1 MQRDPVDRETRGSR
15 DLYDV
20 STWERR
26 SAVDTLAAWLYRVG
40 VAGTKA
46 FVVLLALAFLIAQ
59 FVLGGLGALS
69 DPVVGVLVILS
80 VVPAFAIA
88 AYIWHIDV
96 TTGEP
101 LSLLV
106 ATFLLAVLFA
116 MFAAVVN
123 SLLQPAFGALPA
135 LIGLP
140 LFFFLVVGPVEET
153 VKLLAV
159 RLFAYRD
166 VRFDAVIDGAVYGAA
181 AGLGFATIENAIYIT
196 RGLEAGLAGIE
207 VIGAAGDTAATRALA
222 GPGHVLYS
230 SIAGYYLGLAKFN
243 RENAG
248 PIVIKG
254 VLIAAFFHGL
264 YNTLSGVVP
273 SLLVAAASWITP
285 AVALI
290 GFIVL
295 YDGLVGYFLYRKL
308 SAYRRAYADA
318 GIVRGEDEPTPELT
332 EFDPDTE
339 R

>member
-1 MQRDPVDRETRGSR
+1 MQRDPVDRETRDSR

-26 SAVDTLAAWLYRVG
+26 SAVDTLAAWLYRIG

-88 AYIWHIDV
+88 AYIWYIDV

-123 SLLQPAFGALPA
+123 SLLQPAFAALPA

-264 YNTLSGVVP
+264 YNTLSGTVP
-273 SLLVAAASWITP
+273 SLLVAAATWITP

-295 YDGLVGYFLYRKL
+295 YDGIVAYFLYRKL

-318 GIVRGEDEPTPELT
+318 GIVRGESDPVPELT

>member
-1 MQRDPVDRETRGSR
+1 
-15 DLYDV
+15 
-20 STWERR
+20 
-26 SAVDTLAAWLYRVG
+26 
-40 VAGTKA
+40 
-46 FVVLLALAFLIAQ
+46 
-59 FVLGGLGALS
+59 
-69 DPVVGVLVILS
+69 VILS

-88 AYIWHIDV
+88 AYIWRSDV

-116 MFAAVVN
+116 MFAAIVN
-123 SLLQPAFGALPA
+123 SFLQPAFGSLPS

-166 VRFDAVIDGAVYGAA
+166 PRFNAVIDGAVYGAA

-196 RGLEAGLAGIE
+196 RGLEAGLGGIE
-207 VIGAAGDTAATRALA
+207 VVGAAGGTAATRALA

-264 YNTLSGVVP
+264 YNTLSGIVP
-273 SLLVAAASWITP
+273 GVLVSAATWITP
-285 AVALI
+285 AIALI
-290 GFIVL
+290 GFIVI
-295 YDGLVGYFLYRKL
+295 YDGIVAYFLYRKL
-308 SAYRRAYADA
+308 SAYRRVYADV
-318 GIVRGEDEPTPELT
+318 GIRDGDREPTPELT

-339 R
+339 H

>member
-1 MQRDPVDRETRGSR
+1 MQQDPIDRETRDSR

-26 SAVDTLAAWLYRVG
+26 SAVDTIATGLYRIG
-40 VAGTKA
+40 VAGAKA
-46 FVVLLALAFLIAQ
+46 FIVLLALAFLIAQ
-59 FVLGGLGALS
+59 FVLGGLGAVS
-69 DPVVGVLVILS
+69 DPVVGVLVVLS

-88 AYIWHIDV
+88 AYIWHTDV

-106 ATFLLAVLFA
+106 ATFLLAILFA
-116 MFAAVVN
+116 MFAAIVN
-123 SLLQPAFGALPA
+123 SYLQPAFGSLPA

-166 VRFDAVIDGAVYGAA
+166 PRFNAVIDGAVYGAA

-196 RGLEAGLAGIE
+196 RGLEAGLGGIE
-207 VIGAAGDTAATRALA
+207 VVGAAGGTAATRALA

-254 VLIAAFFHGL
+254 LLIAAFFHGL
-264 YNTLSGVVP
+264 YNTLSGFVP

-285 AVALI
+285 PVALI
-290 GFIVL
+290 GFILV

-308 SAYRRAYADA
+308 SAYRHAYAAA
-318 GIVRGEDEPTPELT
+318 GIRDGERDPTPELT

-339 R
+339 H